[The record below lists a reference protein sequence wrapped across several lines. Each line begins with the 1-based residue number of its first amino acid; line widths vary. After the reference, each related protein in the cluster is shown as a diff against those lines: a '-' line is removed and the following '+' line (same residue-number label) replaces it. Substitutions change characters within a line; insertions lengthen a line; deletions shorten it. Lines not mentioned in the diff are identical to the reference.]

1 MHCILARL
9 KNLNFV
15 RMKRVIILALALLGF
30 AACDND
36 FKVGA
41 DYKEVSIIY
50 GLLDEGDESEDHY
63 IKILKGFFSETEDN
77 LVLAT
82 NKDSIYFSDLDVKV
96 EELNNG
102 TVTNS
107 FTCSRVDLY
116 SLPTPIKKQNGVFL
130 DSPNYAYTFN
140 AKLNPDREYRL
151 TVKNN
156 ISGKIITGLT
166 SVIAT
171 DAVNFEVF
179 RPFTA
184 FDRLD
189 FADGNSSYNF
199 IWKAPE
205 GAELFDVMLRFYYDE
220 KDLINNTTEKKSV
233 DLPLGSFIPRTG
245 NTITYAV
252 ENSTFY
258 SLLTSSIGA
267 ADINTTR
274 LVDTAELFFI
284 AGDSTIQQYVD
295 VNNAQG
301 GLTNDQIKPVYTNLV
316 GNDVL
321 GIFGSRA
328 TNRLGFVNF
337 TDPTYDSI
345 IGGSFTRNLNFT
357 GRSVD

>member
-9 KNLNFV
+9 KNLSFV
-15 RMKRVIILALALLGF
+15 AMKRVIILALALVGF

-50 GLLDEGDESEDHY
+50 GLLDQGDASQDHY
-63 IKILKGFFSETEDN
+63 IKILKGFFSESEDN
-77 LVLAT
+77 LVMAT
-82 NKDSIYFSDLDVKV
+82 NKDSIYFADLDVKV
-96 EELNNG
+96 EELLNG
-102 TVTNS
+102 NVTNS
-107 FTCSRVDLY
+107 FPCSRVDLY
-116 SLPTPIKKQNGVFL
+116 SLPTPIKKQDGVFL

-140 AKLNPDREYRL
+140 ASLNPDRQYRL

-156 ISGKIITGLT
+156 ISGKIITGST
-166 SVIAT
+166 NVIAT
-171 DAVNFEVF
+171 DAINFEIF

-184 FDRLD
+184 FDRID
-189 FADGNSSYNF
+189 FADANSSYSF
-199 IWKAPE
+199 IWKAPDD
-205 GAELFDVMLRFYYDE
+205 AELFDVMMRFHYDE

-233 DLPLGSFIPRTG
+233 DLALGSFIPRTS
-245 NTITYAV
+245 NTMTYTM

-258 SLLTSSIGA
+258 SLLTANLGA
-267 ADINTTR
+267 ADLNTTR

-284 AGDSTIQQYVD
+284 AGDSTIRQYVD
-295 VNNAQG
+295 VNSAQG
-301 GLTNDQIKPVYTNLV
+301 GLTNDQIRPIYTNLV
-316 GNDVL
+316 GDDVL

-328 TNRLGFVNF
+328 TRRLGFVNF
-337 TDPTYDSI
+337 SDPTYDSI